1 MSRQRFFTL
10 TVILALAV
18 AGGALVGTL
27 MGPLGSASAEEL
39 DLATASSTGRSA
51 VLPSFADLAEEASPS
66 VVLIT
71 REVFRDQ
78 QQGHGGMD
86 MEDIPPFFR
95 RFFGEPFG
103 EEGPEQEGP
112 SPGPRTSSGSGFFIT
127 EDGYILTNKHVVEDG
142 ERLTVETADGQI
154 FEAKLAGS
162 DPYYDVALLKIDAD
176 QKFPALPLGST
187 DALRI
192 GEWVMA
198 IGNPISFRDSVT
210 VGVVSGKGRRLEM
223 SPDQL
228 SSYIQTDAAINFG
241 NSGGPLINARGE
253 VIGINTAIVRQRR
266 ISAMQR
272 EIIQGINFALPIDV
286 VRPHLDQLASEG
298 TVRRGYLG
306 VSVQSVDT
314 EAAEFYGLDEARGA
328 LVGDVTDGTPAAEAG
343 IRANDIIL
351 SVDGTE
357 LEGSSQLVSIISNR
371 SPGDAVELRILRD
384 GERMTKTVTLGERR
398 IGIDEDTPAPRQQEE
413 EDGEVSGL
421 GFTVSPMPPQM
432 KEAMAEQGIEGLRIT
447 DVDPRSNAYQKGLRA
462 NAFLLEL
469 NGTATPTLEAFKQ
482 ARDAV
487 EPGSVVRVRVA
498 DPTGNEVVLFF
509 RAPENG
515 S

>member
-1 MSRQRFFTL
+1 
-10 TVILALAV
+10 
-18 AGGALVGTL
+18 
-27 MGPLGSASAEEL
+27 
-39 DLATASSTGRSA
+39 
-51 VLPSFADLAEEASPS
+51 
-66 VVLIT
+66 
-71 REVFRDQ
+71 
-78 QQGHGGMD
+78 
-86 MEDIPPFFR
+86 
-95 RFFGEPFG
+95 
-103 EEGPEQEGP
+103 
-112 SPGPRTSSGSGFFIT
+112 
-127 EDGYILTNKHVVEDG
+127 
-142 ERLTVETADGQI
+142 
-154 FEAKLAGS
+154 
-162 DPYYDVALLKIDAD
+162 
-176 QKFPALPLGST
+176 
-187 DALRI
+187 
-192 GEWVMA
+192 
-198 IGNPISFRDSVT
+198 
-210 VGVVSGKGRRLEM
+210 
-223 SPDQL
+223 
-228 SSYIQTDAAINFG
+228 
-241 NSGGPLINARGE
+241 
-253 VIGINTAIVRQRR
+253 
-266 ISAMQR
+266 MQR